1 MVNSVM
7 SFNNHGP
14 ELMAEA
20 ERIVKPQYPT
30 AVQVEN
36 FGTSSRGSAGTAEEI
51 DQWKFVFTDI
61 DGLETITLDYAQGKF
76 GKAVRE
82 PRPWIKTLIKELP
95 RNLPL
100 SQALSYLRN
109 AGYNEP
115 TLVCN
120 STSALSSGEGGDLC
134 LSDEEKD
141 CLYGC
146 TGWRGHKS
154 SRGGLKLS
162 LPKSLKV
169 ENQKWIFHQ
178 SLRDSKIKKIFILSV
193 HLILEYI

>member
-1 MVNSVM
+1 M
-7 SFNNHGP
+7 SFNNHGL

-36 FGTSSRGSAGTAEEI
+36 FGTSSRGSANTAEEI
-51 DQWKFVFTDI
+51 DQWKFIFTDI

-76 GKAVRE
+76 GKAMRE
-82 PRPWIKTLIKELP
+82 PRSWIKTLIKELP

-115 TLVCN
+115 L
-120 STSALSSGEGGDLC
+120 
-134 LSDEEKD
+134 
-141 CLYGC
+141 
-146 TGWRGHKS
+146 
-154 SRGGLKLS
+154 
-162 LPKSLKV
+162 
-169 ENQKWIFHQ
+169 
-178 SLRDSKIKKIFILSV
+178 LSV
-193 HLILEYI
+193 TLRAPFPLEKAATYVFQMKKKTVYMDALGGEVTRVVEEA

>member
-1 MVNSVM
+1 MNSVM

-82 PRPWIKTLIKELP
+82 TRPWIKTLIKELP

-109 AGYNEP
+109 AGYNE
-115 TLVCN
+115 
-120 STSALSSGEGGDLC
+120 S
-134 LSDEEKD
+134 
-141 CLYGC
+141 
-146 TGWRGHKS
+146 
-154 SRGGLKLS
+154 
-162 LPKSLKV
+162 
-169 ENQKWIFHQ
+169 
-178 SLRDSKIKKIFILSV
+178 ILSV
-193 HLILEYI
+193 TLRAPFPLEKAATYVFQMKKKTVYMDALGGEVTRVVEEA